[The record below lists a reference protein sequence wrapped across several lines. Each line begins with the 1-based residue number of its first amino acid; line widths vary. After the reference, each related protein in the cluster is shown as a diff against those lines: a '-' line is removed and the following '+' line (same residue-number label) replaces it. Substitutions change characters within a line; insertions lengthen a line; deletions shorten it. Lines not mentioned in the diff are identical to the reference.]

1 MSALGVKFS
10 YVGAAPE
17 ATLKKNKKHLIQP
30 LTTSKTTRETHRSS
44 LLVFKIDA
52 VKEPTVSIG
61 QEVRQP
67 LAYKP
72 HLTATTTEKKKKGC
86 QTDGVLQAHAVQD
99 DRERDDTEVKQRAT
113 TGGLTCVASQL

>member
-1 MSALGVKFS
+1 M
-10 YVGAAPE
+10 
-17 ATLKKNKKHLIQP
+17 
-30 LTTSKTTRETHRSS
+30 
-44 LLVFKIDA
+44 
-52 VKEPTVSIG
+52 VSIG

-72 HLTATTTEKKKKGC
+72 HLTATTTEKKKGC
-86 QTDGVLQAHAVQD
+86 QTDGVLRAHAVQD